1 MNNLKNRLGNI
12 KWVLSGSQAMK
23 LYANKYG
30 VETRTPQNINIVVRR
45 NNMAKAYTAL
55 SGQRTP
61 NRMNK
66 NHYKVSNLYNLL
78 RANTNLAPSINKYEV
93 INGIPVVLLNKLLNQ
108 KRKTLNNFPQKNRIP
123 IIEKNIET
131 ILKIMNK
138 RNNNRKRKRES
149 PKRVLN
155 RSPPQTAVRAR
166 TAAARPLF
174 DDFNN

>member
-1 MNNLKNRLGNI
+1 
-12 KWVLSGSQAMK
+12 
-23 LYANKYG
+23 
-30 VETRTPQNINIVVRR
+30 
-45 NNMAKAYTAL
+45 MAKAYTAL

-78 RANTNLAPSINKYEV
+78 RANTNLAPSINNYDV

-138 RNNNRKRKRES
+138 LNNNNRKRKRNS
-149 PKRVLN
+149 PNQLLN
-155 RSPPQTAVRAR
+155 RSPPRTAVRAR

-174 DDFNN
+174 DFNN